1 MKNIL
6 FVLLFVFIGALLC
19 AETYGEAI
27 DAVLSTGSI
36 DTINGKT
43 SWFPNGM
50 LDSEGDAADYITWVT
65 MVFLYTWADWDDSAS
80 ASQASKANSVNKV
93 SGVWYEEDE
102 DWSYVL
108 SISKSQILNKFDT
121 QHYYEMDPVGLYD
134 AILDY
139 VLSYDDVSDF

>member
-93 SGVWYEEDE
+93 SGGFGMRKMKTGAMCCQSPRVR
-102 DWSYVL
+102 S
-108 SISKSQILNKFDT
+108 SISLT
-121 QHYYEMDPVGLYD
+121 
-134 AILDY
+134 
-139 VLSYDDVSDF
+139 LSTTMRWTR